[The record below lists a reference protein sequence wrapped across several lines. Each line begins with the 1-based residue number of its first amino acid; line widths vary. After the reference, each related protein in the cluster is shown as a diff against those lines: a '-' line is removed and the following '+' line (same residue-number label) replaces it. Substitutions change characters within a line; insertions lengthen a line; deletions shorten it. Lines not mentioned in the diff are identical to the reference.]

1 MSPLTIY
8 QNALNIVSEAVLA
21 GDFRRYVGM
30 IDLPYL
36 VHTATSDLLV
46 ETTAELLPTFL
57 SLHEGLRDRG
67 VTHYERVA
75 RSADYV
81 DDRIEGWHYTH
92 MIADGQAVNCP
103 YAASQTLVR
112 RGRVWLFSEARY
124 DSLKGDRWPLIFNEI
139 FDPAQVAA
147 PQASL

>member
-1 MSPLTIY
+1 MNPSTIY
-8 QNALNIVSEAVLA
+8 QDALNIVSQAVLA

-36 VHTATSDLLV
+36 VHTATTDLLV
-46 ETTAELLPTFL
+46 TTTADLLPTFA

-75 RSADYV
+75 RSADFV
-81 DDRIEGWHYTH
+81 DRDRIEGWHYTY
-92 MIADGQAVNCP
+92 MIADGQPVNCP

-112 RGRVWLFSEARY
+112 RGRHWLFSEARY
-124 DSLKGDRWPLIFNEI
+124 EALQGDRWPLTFGEI
-139 FDPAQVAA
+139 FAPAIVAQVR
-147 PQASL
+147 Q